1 MAEYSGVRYEEVQ
14 GLARPID
21 HERRAEVLDRVIAY
35 LAANGIAKLSIRKLA
50 EALGVSTSVIT
61 HQFGS
66 KETLILEALRRARE
80 ANLSRFRSLREA
92 HPDASFADAFLQ
104 IWDWWVEDP
113 ARIAFSR
120 FNIEVMLSEGLLD
133 DATRGDLTTF
143 WLDYWTEWLV
153 RDGMS
158 PETARVRATLAI
170 SVLSGVTVDL
180 VSTGQLDRLNEAVK
194 DFASN
199 LRV

>member
-1 MAEYSGVRYEEVQ
+1 M
-14 GLARPID
+14 
-21 HERRAEVLDRVIAY
+21 LDQVIAY

-80 ANLSRFRSLREA
+80 ANLSRFQSLREA
-92 HPDASFADAFLQ
+92 RPDASFADAFMQ

-120 FNIEVMLSEGLLD
+120 FNIEVMLIEGLVD
-133 DATRGDLTTF
+133 DAARDDLTTF
-143 WLDYWTEWLV
+143 WLDYWSEWLV

-158 PETARVRATLAI
+158 PEIARVRATLAI

-194 DFASN
+194 DFARN